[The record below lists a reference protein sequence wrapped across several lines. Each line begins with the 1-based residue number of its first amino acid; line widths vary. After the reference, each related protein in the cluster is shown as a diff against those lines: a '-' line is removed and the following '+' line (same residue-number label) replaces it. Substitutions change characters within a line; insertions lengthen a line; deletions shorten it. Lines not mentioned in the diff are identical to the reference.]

1 MSCLMS
7 VVLDNK
13 EIISQQGTY
22 KMVRTLDS
30 EIWITHLPNN
40 NLNKFAYF

>member
-13 EIISQQGTY
+13 EIISQQRTY
-22 KMVRTLDS
+22 KMVCTLDS
-30 EIWITHLPNN
+30 EIKITQLLNN